1 MRENGLT
8 VALNSGRPAV
18 MGWLSSG
25 SPYLAEVVSHA
36 GYDSVVVDLQHSMF
50 GIDTAITLLQTIST
64 GPATPGVRCPDLN
77 AATIGKLLD
86 AGAYVV
92 ICPSIDT
99 PEQAR
104 QLVRMCRY
112 PPAGVRSFGPSR
124 GLLYGGPDYF
134 EHADETI
141 EVWAMIESSEGLS
154 NVAAIA
160 ATPGINGLYIGPNDL
175 ALALGGQPGAP
186 SQVFDDAVKT
196 ILGAAHEAG
205 IRAGIFAQAPDF
217 AASMIELG
225 FDLVTPGSD
234 VTQIKDVA
242 RERLTRLKGL

>member
-25 SPYLAEVVSHA
+25 SPYLAEVASHA

-104 QLVRMCRY
+104 ELARMCRY
-112 PPAGVRSFGPSR
+112 PPAGMRSFGPSR
-124 GLLYGGPDYF
+124 GLLYGGSDYF
-134 EHADETI
+134 EHADETL
-141 EVWAMIESSEGLS
+141 EVWAMIESSGGLA
-154 NVAAIA
+154 NVDAIA
-160 ATPGINGLYIGPNDL
+160 ATPGISGLYIGPNDL
-175 ALALGGQPGAP
+175 ALALGEKPGKP
-186 SQVFDDAVKT
+186 SQVVDDAIKT
-196 ILGAAHEAG
+196 ILAAAHGAG
-205 IRAGIFAQAPDF
+205 KRAGIFTQALDF
-217 AASMIELG
+217 AVSMVELG

-234 VTQIKDVA
+234 ITQIKDVA
-242 RERLTRLKGL
+242 RQRLTKLKNL